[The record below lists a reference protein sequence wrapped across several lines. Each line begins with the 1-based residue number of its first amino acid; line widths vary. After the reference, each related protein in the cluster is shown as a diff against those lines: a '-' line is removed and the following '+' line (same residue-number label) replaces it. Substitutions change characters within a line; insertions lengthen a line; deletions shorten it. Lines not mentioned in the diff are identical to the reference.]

1 MSHIEA
7 IGFIKKWVV
16 SLTIHA
22 EDFKA
27 DMLTFKG
34 IKEWCQSLHIL
45 KILTSRGGASWSS
58 GLTRYCV

>member
-1 MSHIEA
+1 MSGLATHPPISKFQKMTKLKRFYIFISIVTMSHIEA

-27 DMLTFKG
+27 DMQPFKG
-34 IKEWCQSLHIL
+34 L
-45 KILTSRGGASWSS
+45 
-58 GLTRYCV
+58 